1 MKETIVTFN
10 NGSRKISMYFTETNG
25 DLSMQMSMEP
35 EFNEGEEP
43 DLPMLLAS
51 TFMNALNV
59 QKEDESESK
68 TIVRQV

>member
-68 TIVRQV
+68 TIVR

>member
-51 TFMNALNV
+51 TFMNALNA

-68 TIVRQV
+68 TIVI

>member
-1 MKETIVTFN
+1 MKETVVTFN
-10 NGSRKISMYFTETNG
+10 NGSRKISMYFTELNG

-51 TFMNALNV
+51 TFMNALNA

-68 TIVRQV
+68 TIVS

>member
-10 NGSRKISMYFTETNG
+10 NGIRKISMYFTESNG

-35 EFNEGEEP
+35 EFNENEEP

-51 TFMNALNV
+51 TLMNALNA

-68 TIVRQV
+68 TIVS

>member
-1 MKETIVTFN
+1 MKETVVTFN
-10 NGSRKISMYFTETNG
+10 NGSRKISMYFTELNG

-51 TFMNALNV
+51 TFMNALNT

-68 TIVRQV
+68 TIVS

>member
-10 NGSRKISMYFTETNG
+10 NGSRKISMYFTELNG

-51 TFMNALNV
+51 TFMNALNT

-68 TIVRQV
+68 TIVS

>member
-10 NGSRKISMYFTETNG
+10 NGSRKISMYFTEENG

-51 TFMNALNV
+51 TFMNALNA

-68 TIVRQV
+68 TIVS

>member
-1 MKETIVTFN
+1 MKETVVTFN
-10 NGSRKISMYFTETNG
+10 NGSRKISMYFTELNG

-51 TFMNALNV
+51 TFMNALNT

-68 TIVRQV
+68 TIVSQV

>member
-10 NGSRKISMYFTETNG
+10 NGSRKISMYFTEQNG

-51 TFMNALNV
+51 TFMNALNA

-68 TIVRQV
+68 TIVS

>member
-51 TFMNALNV
+51 TFMNALNA

-68 TIVRQV
+68 TIVSQV

>member
-10 NGSRKISMYFTETNG
+10 NGSRKISMYFTEQNG

-35 EFNEGEEP
+35 EFKEGEEP

-51 TFMNALNV
+51 TFMNALNA

-68 TIVRQV
+68 TIVS

>member
-10 NGSRKISMYFTETNG
+10 NGIRKISMYFTEENG

-35 EFNEGEEP
+35 EFEGTEDP

-51 TFMNALNV
+51 TLMNALNA

-68 TIVRQV
+68 TIVS

>member
-51 TFMNALNV
+51 TFMNALNA

-68 TIVRQV
+68 TIVS

>member
-10 NGSRKISMYFTETNG
+10 NGSRKISMYFTEQNG

-51 TFMNALNV
+51 TFMNALNA

-68 TIVRQV
+68 TIVSQV